1 MKAARLNS
9 FLLTRKG
16 AAAPLSP
23 LSPYS
28 PPPSRGPDGAGEAL
42 CQDTLG
48 RVRVSLRVDRE
59 RHLRLRLMAA
69 HTRRTIQE
77 TLLAALDAHLADHG
91 SDILGGHCACLVEGD
106 DRRDVDCLKSGPART
121 PAAEV

>member
-1 MKAARLNS
+1 MMKAARLNRS
-9 FLLTRKG
+9 LLTRKG

-28 PPPSRGPDGAGEAL
+28 PPPPRAPDGAGKAL
-42 CQDTLG
+42 RQDPLG
-48 RVRVSLRVDRE
+48 RVRVSLRLDRE
-59 RHLRLRLMAA
+59 RHLRLRLLAA

-91 SDILGGHCACLVEGD
+91 PDILGGHCACLAEGD
-106 DRRDVDCLKSGPART
+106 DQRVVNCLEPCPAT
-121 PAAEV
+121 PAAEA